1 MAKENLIHVKLEY
14 EEARQS
20 KRDILLTE
28 ASLLKIARIIKT
40 YKELRVRELEL
51 KGELKERFEELRAN
65 IRATRAYLP
74 ILKMP
79 KLLEDIERKH
89 EEKMERL
96 EETAEIK
103 KQKEK
108 KLPII
113 QPKKVE
119 KQKEDPLEAQLR
131 EIQEKL
137 GQLG

>member
-1 MAKENLIHVKLEY
+1 MAKDNLIHVKLEY

-28 ASLLKIARIIKT
+28 VSLLKIAKIIKN
-40 YKELRVRELEL
+40 YKELRVREI
-51 KGELKERFEELRAN
+51 ELKEEFKERLEELRAN

-74 ILKMP
+74 VLKMP
-79 KLLEDIERKH
+79 KLLEDIEKKH
-89 EEKMERL
+89 EEAMEKL
-96 EETAEIK
+96 EEVAEIK
-103 KQKEK
+103 KPKEK

-113 QPKKVE
+113 KPKKIE
-119 KQKEDPLEAQLR
+119 KPKEDPLEAQLR

>member
-1 MAKENLIHVKLEY
+1 MKDNLIHVKLEY

-51 KGELKERFEELRAN
+51 KEELKERFEELRAN

-79 KLLEDIERKH
+79 KLLEDIEKKH

-103 KQKEK
+103 KPKEK

-113 QPKKVE
+113 QPKKIE